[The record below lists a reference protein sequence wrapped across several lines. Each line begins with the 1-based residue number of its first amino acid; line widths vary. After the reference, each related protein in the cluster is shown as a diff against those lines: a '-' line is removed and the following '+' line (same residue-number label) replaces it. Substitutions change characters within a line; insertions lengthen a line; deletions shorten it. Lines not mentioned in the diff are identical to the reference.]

1 MYFKKILWLK
11 NSTITVLVFLFLWY
25 WFSPFFLSFYSAGGG
40 RPPLSGARGGRAP
53 GRPPP
58 SCAYRLARKIKT
70 RSLWRHKV
78 EPLISRKF
86 DLSRLILNHK
96 QTSREKIFLFSF
108 NPLIRLNWTVSF
120 ILYLFLFYNSEL
132 ISFLFWT
139 LSLLSNP
146 QLFSYLFWTFS

>member
-1 MYFKKILWLK
+1 M
-11 NSTITVLVFLFLWY
+11 VFLFLWY
-25 WFSPFFLSFYSAGGG
+25 WFSPFFLSFHSAGGEA
-40 RPPLSGARGGRAP
+40 RPPSQVLGKGARPAA
-53 GRPPP
+53 PPP
-58 SCAYRLARKIKT
+58 SCAHRLARKIKT